1 LIADVLPRLWEHDPE
16 AVLPSL
22 EEVRLLT
29 RGALA
34 EMRTLLLEL
43 RPAALT
49 EGRLSELLRQ
59 LVEALAGH
67 KRLAAT
73 LDVEGAECPLPPDLQ
88 VALYRVAQEAL
99 NNCAKHARA
108 TRVEVRLRCHDG
120 EVELRID
127 DDGRGFD
134 ATRVTAEHFGLRIM
148 SERAE
153 AVGAALRVESR
164 PGRGTQVRVLW
175 RGRWREGRP

>member
-1 LIADVLPRLWEHDPE
+1 VLPRLWQHDPE
-16 AVLPSL
+16 AALPSL

-49 EGRLSELLRQ
+49 EGKLSELLRQ
-59 LVEALAGH
+59 LVEALAGR
-67 KRLAAT
+67 KRLVAM

-99 NNCAKHARA
+99 NNCARHARA
-108 TRVEVRLRCHDG
+108 TRVDVRLRCGGDG
-120 EVELRID
+120 VELQIAD
-127 DDGRGFD
+127 NGRGFD
-134 ATRVTAEHFGLRIM
+134 VTGVPADHFGLRIM
-148 SERAE
+148 AERAE
-153 AVGAALRVESR
+153 AVGAALSVESR
-164 PGRGTQVRVLW
+164 LGHGTQVRAVW
-175 RGRWREGRP
+175 RGLPAEGCK